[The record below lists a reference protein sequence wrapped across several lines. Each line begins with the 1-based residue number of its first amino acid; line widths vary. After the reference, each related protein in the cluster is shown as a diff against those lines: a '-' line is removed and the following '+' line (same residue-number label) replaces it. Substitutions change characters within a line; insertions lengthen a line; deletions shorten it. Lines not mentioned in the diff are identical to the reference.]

1 MNIFI
6 IYESMSG
13 NTLSFVQRVTELVGN
28 TNITI
33 TTPADNEVH
42 DLSEYDK
49 ILIGVP
55 TYKNGRMLPKTKEW
69 IIENREELMKKDVLA
84 FGSGITIYPHF
95 CRAVDSV
102 DVILEGTVKGKIKF
116 EMTYDKFE
124 ELENEEV
131 LWDFLE
137 LI

>member
-1 MNIFI
+1 MKVFI
-6 IYESMSG
+6 MYESMSG
-13 NTLSFVQRVTELVGN
+13 NTLSFVQRVTEIIGN
-28 TNITI
+28 VNITI

-42 DLSEYDK
+42 DLSDYDK
-49 ILIGVP
+49 IMIGVP

-69 IIENREELMKKDVLA
+69 IIENRDELMKKDVLA

-102 DVILEGTVKGKIKF
+102 DVILEGKLKGKIKF
-116 EMTYDKFE
+116 EMTYDKYE
-124 ELENEEV
+124 EHDNESI
-131 LWDFLE
+131 LWDFLD